1 MIPKTVKSFSAALLM
16 AVVCVLLVGAG
27 VSSQQ
32 PGAQPN
38 PQPGP
43 NRGQNQGRA
52 RVIVELNL
60 PSAHE
65 PEANLPDAA
74 AVVTQRQS
82 ISSRVAQVLAKL
94 PPGSG
99 RVLRQF
105 LTVPYVALEVAPEG
119 RAALNGLGAD
129 ILRVFDDEL
138 LFPTLVE
145 SVPLVEADQAWAAG
159 YDGTG
164 SVIAVLDTGVDGSH
178 PALTGKVVQ
187 EACFSTNDPGISE
200 SLCPNGQEQQVGPG
214 SAAPC
219 PSDCLHGTHVAG
231 IAAGNDSAHV
241 PPIVGVARGA
251 QVFAIQVFTRVI
263 DPETCGGTAPCT
275 GAFTSDVIAGLEHVY
290 SVALAGSHSIASVN
304 MSLGGSLFTEPCD
317 TEPYK
322 PSIDNLRAIGIP
334 TVVASGNSGIPF
346 GLSTPACISSA
357 VSVGSTD
364 KNDRVSY
371 FSNAAS
377 FMSLYAP
384 GESITSSIPGG
395 SYSAQSGTSMAAP
408 HIAGAWGVLKQASP
422 GASVSTVLAALQ
434 DTGLPIS
441 DWRFFGFSTVPRAR
455 LYRALASLVPLTNPA
470 PSVTSIAPAS
480 TRAGGSQM
488 LLTVTGS
495 GFSSFSVVRWNG
507 ASRPTRVVNTT
518 KLEAT
523 IPATDLAATGTAQV
537 SVFTPAPGGGT
548 SAAFTFTIDPPPVL
562 TVSATAAAPGA
573 PVTVTLA
580 GGFGGSSDYLVLA
593 STSAPDS
600 SYLQWTFVGAGVT
613 ARTWTVAMPTATGTY
628 EFRLFVNSVRRAA
641 SPPVTID
648 SSLNPSPVV
657 SSLSP
662 DNAVAG
668 GTSFTLTVNGSS
680 FISSSVVRWNGIN
693 RPTTVVSATQLQA
706 TVDASDIAVAGTAL
720 VTVFTP
726 EPGGGLSS
734 ARAFTI
740 RATPTLTVSATSVP
754 GGTAVT
760 ATLTNG
766 LGGGLDWLT
775 LAPVTASNATYSQ
788 YTYVGAGV
796 TSRTWTV
803 SMPAAP
809 GPYEFRLLSGTNARL
824 ATSPTVVVIA
834 PTLTV
839 NTTSALSGQPVTLT
853 MTNGS
858 GGSGDW
864 LALAATTASDGS
876 YLQYTYVGAG
886 VTTRTWTVNMPATPG
901 TYEFRMFLNYG
912 STRAA
917 TSPPITVAVG
927 PPVLSSLSPA
937 AAPAGSAAFTLTVN
951 GSGFNAGSVVRWN
964 GTDRT
969 TTFVSATELRANI
982 PASDLMA
989 PGTAQVTVFAPAPG
1003 GGLSFA
1009 LPFVVGGTPVLSVSS
1024 TAVTAGTQVTVTLTG
1039 GFGGSGDWLALAAT
1053 TAPNTSYVQYT
1064 YVGAGITTRTWTV
1077 TMSGSGTYEFRLFLN
1092 NGYTRAATSP
1102 PIVVAEGPPPQL
1114 TVSTTTAAPGTP
1126 ITVTL
1131 TNGRGG
1137 AADWLSFAPTSAPN
1151 NSYLQ
1156 FVYVGAGVTTRTWTV
1171 TAPSTP
1177 GTYEFRLFLNNS
1189 YTRAAT
1195 SPTVTVPSP

>member
-1 MIPKTVKSFSAALLM
+1 MILKTVKSFSAALLM
-16 AVVCVLLVGAG
+16 AVVGLLLVGAG

-32 PGAQPN
+32 PGAQLN
-38 PQPGP
+38 PQP
-43 NRGQNQGRA
+43 GRA

-74 AVVTQRQS
+74 AVAAQRQS

-99 RVLRQF
+99 RVLRRF
-105 LTVPYVALEVAPEG
+105 LTVPYVALEVTPEG
-119 RAALNGLGAD
+119 REALDGLGAD
-129 ILRVFDDEL
+129 ILRIFNDEV

-178 PALTGKVVQ
+178 PGLMGKVVQ

-219 PSDCLHGTHVAG
+219 ASDCLHGTHVAG
-231 IAAGNDSAHV
+231 IAAGNDSSHV

-251 QVFAIQVFTRVI
+251 HVFAIQVFTRVI
-263 DPETCGGTAPCT
+263 DPATCGGTAPCT
-275 GAFTSDVIAGLEHVY
+275 GAFTSDIIAALEHVY
-290 SVALAGSHSIASVN
+290 SVALAGSHTIASVN
-304 MSLGGSLFTEPCD
+304 MSLGGSIFTEPCD
-317 TEPYK
+317 TQPYK

-408 HIAGAWGVLKQASP
+408 HIAGAWGILKQASP
-422 GASVSTVLAALQ
+422 GASVSTVLDALQ
-434 DTGLPIS
+434 DTGVPIT
-441 DWRFFGFSTVPRAR
+441 DWRFLGFSTVPRAR
-455 LYRALASLVPLTNPA
+455 LYRALASLVPVTNPA
-470 PSVTSIAPAS
+470 PSIASIAPAA
-480 TRAGGSQM
+480 TRAGAPQM
-488 LLTVTGS
+488 VLTVTGS

-523 IPATDLAATGTAQV
+523 IPAADLSATGTAQV
-537 SVFTPAPGGGT
+537 SVLTPAPGGGT
-548 SAAFTFTIDPPPVL
+548 SAALTFTIDPPPSL
-562 TVSATAAAPGA
+562 TVSATQTAPGG
-573 PVTVTLA
+573 PVTVTLS
-580 GGFGGSSDYLVLA
+580 GGFGGSNDYLALA
-593 STSAPDS
+593 ATSAPDS

-613 ARTWTVAMPTATGTY
+613 QRTWTVTMPTTAGTY
-628 EFRLFVNSVRRAA
+628 EFRLFASSVRRAT
-641 SPPVTID
+641 SPVVTVD
-648 SSLNPSPVV
+648 SSLNPSPVAN
-657 SSLSP
+657 SLSP
-662 DNAVAG
+662 DDAIAG
-668 GTSFTLTVNGSS
+668 GSSFTLTVTGSA
-680 FISSSVVRWNGIN
+680 FIGSSVVRWNGTN

-706 TVDASDIAVAGTAL
+706 SIGANDIATAGTAQ

-726 EPGGGLSS
+726 EPGGGVSS
-734 ARAFTI
+734 ALNFTI
-740 RATPTLTVSATSVP
+740 RPAPVLTVSATSVA
-754 GGTAVT
+754 GRMSVT

-766 LGGGLDWLT
+766 LGGSLDWLS
-775 LAPVTASNATYSQ
+775 LASVTAPNSSYLQYSV
-788 YTYVGAGV
+788 VGSGV
-796 TSRTWTV
+796 STRTWTV
-803 SMPAAP
+803 TMPAAP
-809 GPYEFRLLSGTNARL
+809 GSYEFRLLSATNERL
-824 ATSPTVVVIA
+824 ATSPTVVVIP

-839 NTTSALSGQPVTLT
+839 STTNAVTGAPVTVT

-858 GGSGDW
+858 GGTGDW
-864 LALAATTASDGS
+864 LAFASTTASNTS
-876 YLQYTYVGAG
+876 YLQHTNVGSG
-886 VTTRTWTVNMPATPG
+886 VTTRTWTVNMPGTPG
-901 TYEFRMFLNYG
+901 TYEFRMFLSSGY
-912 STRAA
+912 TRVA
-917 TSPPITVAVG
+917 TSPPITVTVG
-927 PPVLSSLSPA
+927 PPVLSSLSPSG
-937 AAPAGSAAFTLTVN
+937 APVGAAAFTLTVD
-951 GSGFNAGSVVRWN
+951 GSGFTNGSIVRWN
-964 GTDRT
+964 GSDRVT
-969 TTFVSATELRANI
+969 TYVSTTRVRASI
-982 PASDLMA
+982 PASDLA
-989 PGTAQVTVFAPAPG
+989 AAGTAQISVFAPAPG
-1003 GGLSFA
+1003 GGLSST
-1009 LPFVVGGTPVLSVSS
+1009 LPFVIGGSPTLTVSA
-1024 TAVTAGTQVTVTLTG
+1024 TTITAGSTVTVTLTG
-1039 GFGGSGDWLALAAT
+1039 GYGGSGDWLALALT
-1053 TAPNTSYVQYT
+1053 TAPNTSYAKYT
-1064 YVGAGITTRTWTV
+1064 YVGAGVTQRTWTV
-1077 TMSGSGTYEFRLFLN
+1077 TISSAGTYEFRLFLN
-1092 NGYTRAATSP
+1092 NGHTRAATSP
-1102 PIVVAEGPPPQL
+1102 PVVVTEGPPPQL

-1137 AADWLSFAPTSAPN
+1137 GADWLSFATTSAPN
-1151 NSYLQ
+1151 NSFVQ

-1177 GTYEFRLFLNNS
+1177 GTYEFRLFLNNG
-1189 YTRAAT
+1189 YNRAAT
-1195 SPTVTVPSP
+1195 SPTVTVSGP